1 MRRSPPAEAGRR
13 AARCAQVDGSE
24 ADFFYVPLYLS
35 CLILPVYDSVGP
47 AKYMRG
53 FPMRPVTAMR
63 MMVDAVA
70 QLRAAYPFW
79 NASGGR
85 EHVFLLAN

>member
-53 FPMRPVTAMR
+53 FPMRPVTA
-63 MMVDAVA
+63 A
-70 QLRAAYPFW
+70 RAAQAALDQARGTPEMR
-79 NASGGR
+79 ASFTSEIR
-85 EHVFLLAN
+85 A